1 MTTFTKRMSN
11 RWQASATYTLAG
23 FWNAVGK
30 PFQGVTDTTPVQV
43 PFELVQDLNGEWSF
57 AEGDQRHRMVLNG
70 IWQVGHGFQVS
81 GIQYTSAGDRS
92 ATSYGGDLRVLGAGS
107 VERQR
112 LRPDGTIVPRNAF
125 TQPARNRTNVRLQ
138 QRVTLPNRVSIDV
151 MAEAFNVF
159 NQENFTINIQE
170 NNAQYLKA
178 IAGEYPTMQFG
189 FRVTF

>member
-1 MTTFTKRMSN
+1 
-11 RWQASATYTLAG
+11 
-23 FWNAVGK
+23 
-30 PFQGVTDTTPVQV
+30 
-43 PFELVQDLNGEWSF
+43 
-57 AEGDQRHRMVLNG
+57 MVLNG

-92 ATSYGGDLRVLGAGS
+92 ATSYGGDLRNLGAGS

-125 TQPARNRTNVRLQ
+125 TQPARNRTNLRVQ
-138 QRVTLPNRVSIDV
+138 QRLTLPNRVSVDV

-159 NQENFTINIQE
+159 NQENFTINAQE

-178 IAGEYPTMQFG
+178 ILGENRTMQFG
-189 FRVTF
+189 FRLTF

>member
-1 MTTFTKRMSN
+1 MSN

-30 PFQGVTDTTPVQV
+30 PFQGVTGSTPVEV
-43 PFELVQDLNGEWSF
+43 PFELAQDLNGEWSF

-70 IWQVGHGFQVS
+70 IWQVGHGFQLS
-81 GIQYTSAGDRS
+81 GIHYASAGDRS

-112 LRPDGTIVPRNAF
+112 LRPDGTIV
-125 TQPARNRTNVRLQ
+125 ARNSFIQPNQNKTDIRLQ
-138 QRVTLPNRVSIDV
+138 QRIPLGGRNAVDLI
-151 MAEAFNVF
+151 AEVFNAFNMENYSLVT
-159 NQENFTINIQE
+159 QESAANYNKPNTGQNRS
-170 NNAQYLKA
+170 AQL
-178 IAGEYPTMQFG
+178 G